1 MAWCKGHPM
10 VVAMAALAAKV
21 KDKPIG
27 PVLSRQWFAEGRAF
41 ESREAMEKSL
51 WQLARDDEFEGGA

>member
-1 MAWCKGHPM
+1 MAWCKGHPF
-10 VVAMAALAAKV
+10 VAAMASLAAKV

-27 PVLSRQWFAEGRAF
+27 DVLGRQWFAEWRAF
-41 ESREAMEKSL
+41 ESREAMEKFL